1 MGRNNT
7 HDCEEGFTN
16 KRAEKHR
23 ILVFTRGERLEDQV
37 DRCLA
42 EFDEE
47 EYPTFGELLIEC
59 MDQTNA
65 TIEDL
70 SAKAQISEKQLVRLR
85 RDKVKN
91 ISFGMIVALCI
102 AMKLSYGTSEE
113 LIGAA
118 GYSLKSK
125 NRYVKV
131 CNIFLQN
138 RDSTVSKCNKIL
150 REKKMSPLTEGK
162 VE

>member
-16 KRAEKHR
+16 KKAEKHK
-23 ILVFTRGERLEDQV
+23 ILVFTQRERLEDQV
-37 DRCLA
+37 DRCLN
-42 EFDEE
+42 ECDEE
-47 EYPTFGELLIEC
+47 DYLTFGELLIEC
-59 MDQTNA
+59 MDQTN
-65 TIEDL
+65 TKIEDL
-70 SAKAQISEKQLVRLR
+70 STKAQVSEKQLVRLR
-85 RDKVKN
+85 HDKVKN

-113 LIGAA
+113 LIEAA
-118 GYSLKSK
+118 GYSLRSK

-138 RDSTVSKCNKIL
+138 GDSTVSKCNKIL
-150 REKKMSPLTEGK
+150 REKKMSPLTEGNA
-162 VE
+162 E